1 MDGDHMAGLI
11 PVQDLKRLQK
21 KMNKLMEELGLS
33 DLESKYID
41 EMQKIQKLMGELTQ
55 EIETSEPE
63 SDIMIPLADVRETD
77 ESVIVAID
85 LPGIDKQDVDI
96 TVSEDELRVVAEKK
110 EETEVSEKDFHKRE
124 RTWRRFERAVKLPVA
139 VKGEEAKARLQSG
152 VLEVTLPKEAVT
164 SRKRISI
171 D

>member
-1 MDGDHMAGLI
+1 MYGDNMAGLI
-11 PVQDLKRLQK
+11 PVEDLKQLQK

-41 EMQKIQKLMGELTQ
+41 EMQKIQKLVGELT
-55 EIETSEPE
+55 EEVETAQPE
-63 SDIMIPLADVRETD
+63 GTMMPLADVRETD
-77 ESVIVAID
+77 EAVIVSMD
-85 LPGIDKQDVDI
+85 LPGIEKQDVDI
-96 TVSEDELRVVAEKK
+96 TVSDDELRVVAEKK
-110 EETEVSEKDFHKRE
+110 EVKEVSEKDFHKRE
-124 RTWRRFERAVKLPVA
+124 RVCSRFERAIKLPVA
-139 VKGEEAKARLQSG
+139 VKGEETKAKLQSG

>member
-1 MDGDHMAGLI
+1 MAGLI
-11 PVQDLKRLQK
+11 PVDDLKHLQK

-41 EMQKIQKLMGELTQ
+41 EMQKIQKLMGELTE
-55 EIETSEPE
+55 EIETAQPE
-63 SDIMIPLADVRETD
+63 GSMMPLADVRETD
-77 ESVIVAID
+77 EAVIVAMD

-96 TVSEDELRVVAEKK
+96 TVSDDELRVVAEKK
-110 EETEVSEKDFHKRE
+110 EEKEVSEKDFHKRE
-124 RTWRRFERAVKLPVA
+124 RTCRRFERAIKLPVA
-139 VKGEEAKARLQSG
+139 VKGEEAKARLANG
-152 VLEVTLPKEAVT
+152 VLEVTMPKEAVT

>member
-1 MDGDHMAGLI
+1 MAGLI
-11 PVQDLKRLQK
+11 PIQDLNRLQK
-21 KMNKLMEELGLS
+21 KVNKLMEELGLS

-41 EMQKIQKLMGELTQ
+41 EMQKIQKLMGELT
-55 EIETSEPE
+55 EEVETSQPVG
-63 SDIMIPLADVRETD
+63 SMMPLADVRETD
-77 ESVIVAID
+77 EAIIVAMD

-96 TVSEDELRVVAEKK
+96 TVSDDELLVVAEKK
-110 EETEVSEKDFHKRE
+110 AETEVSEKDFHKRE
-124 RTWRRFERAVKLPVA
+124 RTFSRFERAVKLPVA
-139 VKGEEAKARLQSG
+139 VKGEEAKARLTSG